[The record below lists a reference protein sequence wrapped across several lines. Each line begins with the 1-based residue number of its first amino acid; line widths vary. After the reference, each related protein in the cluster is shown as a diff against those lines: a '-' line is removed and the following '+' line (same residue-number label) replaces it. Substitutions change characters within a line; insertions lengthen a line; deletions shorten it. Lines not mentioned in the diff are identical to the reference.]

1 MAVSSFNKF
10 QSFVA
15 DLANGVHNLGADTIK
30 AALTN
35 TAPVATNT
43 TLSNITQ
50 ISAGGGYSTGGFT
63 LTASGRTSTQTSG
76 LYKLI
81 LADYTFTATGTVAA
95 WRYIVLYNDSAA
107 SDNLIG
113 WYDYGTTLNMTNG
126 EQFIFDFDGTNGVI
140 SLQ

>member
-10 QSFVA
+10 QCFVA
-15 DLANGVHNLGADTIK
+15 DVANGVHNLGTATIK

-43 TLSNITQ
+43 ILSNITQ

-63 LTASGRTSTQTSG
+63 LVRTSSSQTGG

-81 LADYTFTATGTVAA
+81 LQDYTFTATGTVGTF
-95 WRYIVLYNDSAA
+95 RYIVLYNSSNTDG
-107 SDNLIG
+107 NLIG
-113 WYDYGTTLNMTNG
+113 WYDYGAALSMTTG
-126 EQFIFDFDGTNGVI
+126 ESFLFDFDGTNGVLSI
-140 SLQ
+140 Q

>member
-15 DLANGVHNLGADTIK
+15 DIANGVHNLSTATIK

-43 TLSNITQ
+43 ILSNITQ

-63 LTASGRTSTQTSG
+63 LSATGRTSTQTGG

-81 LADYTFTATGTVAA
+81 LADYTFTASGNVAA
-95 WRYIVLYNDSAA
+95 WRYIVLYNA
-107 SDNLIG
+107 SLTDGNLIG
-113 WYDYGTTLNMTNG
+113 WYDYGATLNMTSG
-126 EQFIFDFDGTNGVI
+126 ESFLFDFDGANGVI
-140 SLQ
+140 SIQ